1 MSDRPVVSMVT
12 VVHLHRLGPDV
23 FKVMQLEHD
32 QFSVRSGEGSDT
44 SITNVV
50 SLDQIKHLHTTL
62 DALLQDLSRDDRRPP
77 AAIESFVGDEEA
89 IDAFENDPGN
99 VGLNTEL

>member
-1 MSDRPVVSMVT
+1 MSSVSTTIHVWHDKPHEAFSVKRAQKHGVLYWLRVGGIGDAT
-12 VVHLHRLGPDV
+12 VICTIQ
-23 FKVMQLEHD
+23 QLEHL
-32 QFSVRSGEGSDT
+32 
-44 SITNVV
+44 N
-50 SLDQIKHLHTTL
+50 TTL